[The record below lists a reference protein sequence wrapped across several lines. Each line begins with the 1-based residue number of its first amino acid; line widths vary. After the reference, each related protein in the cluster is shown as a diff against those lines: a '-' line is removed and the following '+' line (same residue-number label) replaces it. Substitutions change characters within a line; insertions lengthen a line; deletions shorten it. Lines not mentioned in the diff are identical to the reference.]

1 MTGHCLSVV
10 GEVLSIIDTRQMN
23 NSFASISPC
32 GKFVASAGR
41 NIKILT
47 TLNSP
52 EHSISGYVSP
62 NSQNCHWISN
72 LLINQQLTNFISCTV
87 SNVAL
92 TNSLGLLT
100 SDQANEVYKINVL
113 F

>member
-1 MTGHCLSVV
+1 MQCLSVV

-41 NIKILT
+41 NIEIFT

-62 NSQNCHWISN
+62 NSQNCCWIRN
-72 LLINQQLTNFISCTV
+72 CIRCAMPNVELTK
-87 SNVAL
+87 
-92 TNSLGLLT
+92 SLGLLT
-100 SDQANEVYKINVL
+100 SDQASKVL
-113 F
+113 